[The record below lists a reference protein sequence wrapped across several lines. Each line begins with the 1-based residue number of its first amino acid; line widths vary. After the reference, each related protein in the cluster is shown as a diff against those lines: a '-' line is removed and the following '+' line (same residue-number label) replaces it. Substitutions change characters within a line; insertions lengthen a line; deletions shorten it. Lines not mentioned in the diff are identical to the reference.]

1 MTTPVT
7 VLQTA
12 DWRQRVFGLYAQVRL
27 TAQEVSPSY
36 AHGLWRAER
45 DKLFAEHP
53 ASPLK
58 PAARA
63 RFRGLEI
70 GPYDPDLRCDA
81 LIDEEGAG
89 ERMDVPTGTD
99 GVVPFV
105 RLGTAA
111 ADGVG
116 RLAVW
121 RLASY
126 GGGIFLPVR
135 DALSGTDG
143 GSYGGGRYLLD
154 TIKGASLGQGGA
166 PGSLVLDFNFL
177 YNPSCAYD
185 EAWAC
190 PLPGPDNRTETPLAV
205 GEQYAQY

>member
-1 MTTPVT
+1 MISPVT

-36 AHGLWRAER
+36 AHGLWVAER
-45 DKLFAEHP
+45 NKLFAEHP

-58 PAARA
+58 SSARK

-70 GPYDPDLRCDA
+70 GAYDPGLRCDA
-81 LIDEEGAG
+81 LIDDDGAG
-89 ERMDVPTGTD
+89 QEMNVPTGTD

-105 RLGTAA
+105 RLGTVD

-126 GGGIFLPVR
+126 GGGIFLPLR
-135 DALSGTDG
+135 DGLSGADG

-154 TIKGASLGQGGA
+154 TVKGAHLGSGAA

-190 PLPGPDNRTETPLAV
+190 PLPGPDNRTDVPLHV
-205 GEQYAQY
+205 GEMYAEY